1 MKDPVNAEK
10 IAAISNDEEVEAYD
24 RAQEI
29 IAAKEKRAL
38 EWSTLP
44 FLSKFLLL
52 LSVSSMIIS
61 FFIFATAGGQTF
73 HKVEVT
79 TDYRKEPLNG
89 ASHETSIV
97 CMRNYPLKN
106 AILAD

>member
-1 MKDPVNAEK
+1 M
-10 IAAISNDEEVEAYD
+10 
-24 RAQEI
+24 
-29 IAAKEKRAL
+29 

-44 FLSKFLLL
+44 FLCKLLLL
-52 LSVSSMIIS
+52 LSVSSMMIS

-89 ASHETSIV
+89 ARHIGLHTHTHTRIHTHTHT
-97 CMRNYPLKN
+97 NQ
-106 AILAD
+106 